1 MAAVAAASAS
11 GISSPPCA
19 NPAALR
25 LSGETLKTA
34 RFHQTPYLQTTQK
47 LLSVCGMWGFRLS
60 PCRSLFP
67 ESLMNLCAVAVI
79 RCHMQVRRM
88 NDRIGRQL
96 EFDGA
101 ITPRRFRT
109 TVLTDLYD
117 RTKDIKL
124 AQSAAGH
131 TTPAMCRKRYVKG
144 RNNSSKAAAA
154 AVDAVYSA

>member
-1 MAAVAAASAS
+1 MRDVGLSA
-11 GISSPPCA
+11 I
-19 NPAALR
+19 ALPQ
-25 LSGETLKTA
+25 LVPGKPDE
-34 RFHQTPYLQTTQK
+34 F
-47 LLSVCGMWGFRLS
+47 VCGGCNPLS
-60 PCRSLFP
+60 YT
-67 ESLMNLCAVAVI
+67 
-79 RCHMQVRRM
+79 QVRRM

-101 ITPRRFRT
+101 IMPLRFRT
-109 TVLTDLYD
+109 TVLADLYD